1 MEGYERIFCKWRS
14 ICSSPAGVTKNE
26 SKERKVV
33 FMFESLFFH
42 IFTPN
47 VSYFTDLKEILL
59 SRPTKE
65 SGIH

>member
-1 MEGYERIFCKWRS
+1 MRI
-14 ICSSPAGVTKNE
+14 NE

-33 FMFESLFFH
+33 FMFESVFVH

-47 VSYFTDLKEILL
+47 VSYFTDFKEFLL